1 MAELIDTIETNA
13 AKPKRVQ
20 ADGQSVEQHPLPDQI
35 EADRYVHQK
44 AAKAKGLGIK
54 IAKILPGGP
63 SD

>member
-35 EADRYVHQK
+35 EAARFVNEA

-54 IAKILPGGP
+54 ICKILPGGP
-63 SD
+63 AD